1 MHFDQATV
9 NEVNSNNLCTDR
21 VQSTVSEVRW
31 YHGIIRPEHIYMLGT
46 FLLYEKLLRNV
57 PVK

>member
-9 NEVNSNNLCTDR
+9 NEVNSNNLCTDK

-46 FLLYEKLLRNV
+46 FFTLRKIT
-57 PVK
+57 P

>member
-9 NEVNSNNLCTDR
+9 NEVNSNHLCTDR

-31 YHGIIRPEHIYMLGT
+31 YHGIIRPGHIYMLGT
-46 FLLYEKLLRNV
+46 FFTL
-57 PVK
+57 

>member
-21 VQSTVSEVRW
+21 VQSAVSEVRW
-31 YHGIIRPEHIYMLGT
+31 YHGIIRPGHIYMLGT
-46 FLLYEKLLRNV
+46 FFTL
-57 PVK
+57 